1 MSESASEMS
10 DISIEPT
17 EPDAARGGGGGGTN
31 ATATAAG
38 VSSGASLSGSINGG
52 VGGGDEVE
60 DALESGGTKLLSSDA
75 DSKGISVMS
84 ASVLLMTWS
93 TSSSNVMYPWTYGV
107 LGVLGGPMLMG
118 AAFLINWQV

>member
-1 MSESASEMS
+1 MSESVSEMS

-31 ATATAAG
+31 ATAAS
-38 VSSGASLSGSINGG
+38 VSGGGGLSGSINGG

-75 DSKGISVMS
+75 DGKGIVSVMS

-118 AAFLINWQV
+118 AAFFINWQV